1 MADSKSPWITHI
13 LCISTVARA
22 TYGDVTRRPIYAIL
36 LFSFAVAVFFS
47 RILVLFSF
55 YQEVQMVREMGMAT
69 LVFWGFLVLALTSG
83 LVVTQELEDRTAV
96 TLLSKPIL
104 REHFLLGKYAGLLAS
119 LAPGFLL
126 LAATLFL
133 TLWIM
138 VSPHLPVS
146 DRDVALGL
154 ERGISPFA
162 TVWAATWSRFIVE
175 QGGVVLQG
183 AFLSFLQCALLGAL
197 AVSAAAFFPIVVTVG
212 LVTAVFILGNVSTYM
227 LASVDTLGIAPLSA
241 AGKTVTTLFPNLGYF
256 NLQTYFSEGRMISTG
271 YLGWSFAYA
280 GLYAGAVFLVSCA
293 LFRKRE
299 VR

>member
-1 MADSKSPWITHI
+1 MADPKGLWITHI
-13 LCISTVARA
+13 LCTSTVARA
-22 TYGDVTRRPIYAIL
+22 TYGDVTRRPIYGIL

-69 LVFWGFLVLALTSG
+69 LIFWGFLVLALTSG

-96 TLLSKPIL
+96 TLLSKPIR

-119 LAPGFLL
+119 LIPGFLL

-138 VSPHLPVS
+138 VSPHLPVR

-154 ERGISPFA
+154 ERGLSPFA
-162 TVWAATWSRFIVE
+162 TVWNATWSRFIVE

-183 AFLSFLQCALLGAL
+183 AFLSFLQCALLGSI
-197 AVSAAAFFPIVVTVG
+197 AVSAAAYFPVVVSVG
-212 LVTAVFILGNVSTYM
+212 LVTAVFVLGNVCSYM
-227 LASVDTLGIAPLSA
+227 LASIETLGIAPLSA
-241 AGKTVTTLFPNLGYF
+241 AGKAATTLFPNLGYF
-256 NLQTYFSEGRMISTG
+256 NLQTYFSEGRMISAG
-271 YLGWSFAYA
+271 YLGWSIAYA
-280 GLYAGAVFLVSCA
+280 GLYAGAVFLVTCA